1 MIERSD
7 PFMRTFSLRQ
17 MMDRLFE
24 DAFVMP
30 RDGNG
35 STNEAGSAALN
46 VYEDG
51 DNLVIEALMPGIRP
65 DNVDIT
71 VEGGTLTIRGTTEQD
86 DERTDRN
93 YLIREHRRMSF
104 VRSMRLP
111 DTVDAERIQA
121 SFENGVLRLTV
132 PRAEQ
137 AKPRRIS
144 VNGNGTRQMSS
155 GESRNQSSGESRNPS
170 VASSQSSSTTDAN
183 EKRET
188 QPSESSNAGMSQT
201 PDSQPAGQR
210 S

>member
-1 MIERSD
+1 
-7 PFMRTFSLRQ
+7 
-17 MMDRLFE
+17 
-24 DAFVMP
+24 
-30 RDGNG
+30 
-35 STNEAGSAALN
+35 
-46 VYEDG
+46 
-51 DNLVIEALMPGIRP
+51 MPGIRP

-155 GESRNQSSGESRNPS
+155 GESRNQSSGESRNQS

>member
-155 GESRNQSSGESRNPS
+155 GESRNQSSGESRNQS
-170 VASSQSSSTTDAN
+170 SASSQSSSTTDGGG
-183 EKRET
+183 RGDT
-188 QPSESSNAGMSQT
+188 RPSESSNAGMSQT

>member
-1 MIERSD
+1 
-7 PFMRTFSLRQ
+7 

-183 EKRET
+183 EKREA